1 VSDRRPPEHAIDLSL
16 PTDRTFVV
24 QFGRCEGGSAEPGPG
39 GFAHGRV
46 EHLTTG
52 RAIRFGTWDE
62 LCVFVEHVLQ
72 PSAGAQ
78 RDPTG
83 ED

>member
-16 PTDRTFVV
+16 PADRVFVV
-24 QFGRCEGGSAEPGPG
+24 QFGRCEGGSAESSPG

-72 PSAGAQ
+72 PAAGALL
-78 RDPTG
+78 DPTG